1 MAMRARTQ
9 RLWTF
14 SVAAVLV
21 LAAAGLVLFAMR
33 ETADLFYTPERLAE
47 TGLPESGK
55 RVKIGGFVEPGS
67 LSYAANAE
75 IRFIVVD
82 ESPNTITVSYT
93 GIAPDLFREGSGVV
107 ATGSFDGEGQFVA
120 TQLLAKHDENYVP
133 RELKD
138 IEAPAT

>member
-14 SVAAVLV
+14 SIAAVLV
-21 LAAAGLVLFAMR
+21 VATAALVLFAMR

-47 TGLPESGK
+47 TGLPEAGQ

-67 LSYAANAE
+67 LTYDVDAE
-75 IRFIVVD
+75 ILFSVVD
-82 ESPNTITVSYT
+82 DSPNTITVSYT

-107 ATGSFDGEGQFVA
+107 ATGSFDENGQFVA
-120 TQLLAKHDENYVP
+120 TELLAKHDENYVP
-133 RELKD
+133 RELQH
-138 IEAPAT
+138 IEAPDT

>member
-14 SVAAVLV
+14 SIAAVLV
-21 LAAAGLVLFAMR
+21 LAATILVLFAMR

-47 TGLPESGK
+47 TGLPETGK

-67 LSYAANAE
+67 LAYAPNAE
-75 IRFIVVD
+75 IQFTVVD
-82 ESPNTITVSYT
+82 GSPNTINVSYI

-107 ATGSFDGEGQFVA
+107 ATGSFDDNGKFVA

-138 IEAPAT
+138 VEAPAT